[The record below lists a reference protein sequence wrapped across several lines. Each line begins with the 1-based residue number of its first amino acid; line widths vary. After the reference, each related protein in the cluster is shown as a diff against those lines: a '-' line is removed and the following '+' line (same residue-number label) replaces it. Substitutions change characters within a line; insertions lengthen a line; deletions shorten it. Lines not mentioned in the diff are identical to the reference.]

1 MAARLHALILG
12 AGRMGALH
20 ARRLAARPDLRVTVV
35 DPALG
40 RPMPA
45 GLSPDLVLVATPTPT
60 HATLALPWLERGLCV
75 LVEKPIAP
83 TAADAAAL
91 AGFAGLCPGHSE
103 RFHPAVRATAQV
115 RPAFITGER
124 LAPPPDRPAPVDV
137 IADLLL
143 HDLDLCAA
151 WMGPAAGAPLAVG
164 VGVLPGGAL
173 DIVQARVPYARGIA
187 TLTASRVS
195 RARVRTLRLV
205 EPGVYWS
212 LDLLAG
218 RVHRVDWGSGQLDP
232 EPVPLPAGD
241 ALDAEHAAWIAAA
254 RGEAPFPIAPA
265 EGLAA
270 VALADAVRAA
280 ASGAVAGPSRDD

>member
-1 MAARLHALILG
+1 VAARLHALILG
-12 AGRMGALH
+12 AGRMGAHH
-20 ARRLAARPDLRVTVV
+20 ARRLHERPDLRVTVV
-35 DPALG
+35 DPAL
-40 RPMPA
+40 RMPMPA

-60 HATLALPWLERGLCV
+60 HAALAVPWLERGLRV
-75 LVEKPIAP
+75 LVEKPIAG
-83 TAADAAAL
+83 TAAEAAAL
-91 AGFAGLCPGHSE
+91 AGFPGLCPGHSE
-103 RFHPAVRATAQV
+103 RFHPAVRATTHV
-115 RPAFITGER
+115 RPAFIMGER

-151 WMGPAAGAPLAVG
+151 WMGPPAGAPLAVG

-173 DIVQARVPYARGIA
+173 DIVQARVPHARGVA

-195 RARVRTLRLV
+195 RTRVRTLRLV

-212 LDLLAG
+212 LDLLAA
-218 RVHRVDWGSGQLDP
+218 RVHRVDWGAGQLDP
-232 EPVPLPAGD
+232 EPVPLPDGD
-241 ALDAEHAAWIAAA
+241 ALQAEHAAWIAAA
-254 RGEAPFPIAPA
+254 RGEAPFPIAPE

-280 ASGAVAGPSRDD
+280 ATAPMAGPGRDD